1 MSTAKKKRSKPGAAP
16 PVRGKGKT
24 AGKSKERAQRER
36 GAKREAAGA
45 DYETHAKLLS
55 RWEQRLPMTDAER
68 QTLEEIGAVRTDPG
82 PEPAE
87 VGEPL
92 DDGWPAE
99 ADRTAPVIEPREM
112 AELAGLLMSV
122 ATRLRTAA
130 APGAFGR
137 KDFAASLDP
146 VLADVATAVRLL
158 VEFLNADCADN
169 KLALASVERLRR
181 GALSWPG
188 IYYAH
193 PAAQIRE
200 QKRKPKLGSKLP
212 LKMNNAKG
220 PSAEARAAVDV
231 LLTVQEHIFW
241 LLALQPQK
249 DGRPAG
255 ADELEARRRSIDA
268 AGKPQPGPTMAE
280 AIADNEEHPL
290 RLPLDKSGAVEKPA
304 TWGQWRRLFE
314 CVTKLRHGSEEQREE
329 EIDKLGLDP
338 DEMTDD
344 EQGAQE
350 ARLPRWLRPVDI
362 YANELAPKMERRT
375 AARILGKIREHMRS
389 YFDAATFD
397 MERRPARA
405 MRRKD

>member
-1 MSTAKKKRSKPGAAP
+1 
-16 PVRGKGKT
+16 
-24 AGKSKERAQRER
+24 
-36 GAKREAAGA
+36 
-45 DYETHAKLLS
+45 
-55 RWEQRLPMTDAER
+55 MTDAER

-158 VEFLNADCADN
+158 VEFLNTDCADN

-249 DGRPAG
+249 DGRPAR
-255 ADELEARRRSIDA
+255 ADAR
-268 AGKPQPGPTMAE
+268 T
-280 AIADNEEHPL
+280 NFL
-290 RLPLDKSGAVEKPA
+290 RDTIVS
-304 TWGQWRRLFE
+304 
-314 CVTKLRHGSEEQREE
+314 
-329 EIDKLGLDP
+329 
-338 DEMTDD
+338 
-344 EQGAQE
+344 
-350 ARLPRWLRPVDI
+350 
-362 YANELAPKMERRT
+362 RRT
-375 AARILGKIREHMRS
+375 FTKQFGEVFPICAANSVTRSLRAWKRGAPSIRW
-389 YFDAATFD
+389 
-397 MERRPARA
+397 PASA
-405 MRRKD
+405 NGPPAS